1 MTTIMQEAKKTTTD
15 TSSGKEQMRSFKHL
29 RETFGRKNAEKI
41 RERKKQQELTRD
53 VVAEP
58 KPWWFAHPEAG
69 DDPAAGHVQQ
79 IIITG
84 YNDNNNNIYI
94 FVVVILPSCS
104 CLCICTGFDH
114 KSGGNLEGHSFKKRT
129 TKITNPQHPRG
140 NLFEPLDLPP
150 FSSLKPLLSP
160 LGSPTCSSLLGGPF
174 DLVSLLSI
182 P

>member
-84 YNDNNNNIYI
+84 YNDNNNNNIYI
-94 FVVVILPSCS
+94 C
-104 CLCICTGFDH
+104 CCY
-114 KSGGNLEGHSFKKRT
+114 T
-129 TKITNPQHPRG
+129 T
-140 NLFEPLDLPP
+140 FM
-150 FSSLKPLLSP
+150 LLLMYMYRVRSQERWK
-160 LGSPTCSSLLGGPF
+160 LGRAFL
-174 DLVSLLSI
+174 
-182 P
+182 

>member
-94 FVVVILPSCS
+94 YLLLLYYLHALSYVYVQGS
-104 CLCICTGFDH
+104 
-114 KSGGNLEGHSFKKRT
+114 
-129 TKITNPQHPRG
+129 ITRAVETWKG
-140 NLFEPLDLPP
+140 IPLRRERQR
-150 FSSLKPLLSP
+150 
-160 LGSPTCSSLLGGPF
+160 SPTHNTLEETFLN
-174 DLVSLLSI
+174 L
-182 P
+182 